1 MKCSIRFMLIPLIIA
16 ALPPVRAQDGWF
28 SSASPPIVVRIDGVN
43 DKVNLTNTSEK
54 LLRALTIHVRD
65 SKGNVRARVIAD
77 RIEPHKTVAIDFST
91 LPSGSLGQ
99 RTTFTCKNYSKP
111 LKLKYP

>member
-1 MKCSIRFMLIPLIIA
+1 MLILLFIA

-28 SSASPPIVVRIDGVN
+28 FSASPPIVVRVDGVN
-43 DKVNLTNTSEK
+43 DKVNLTNTSEEF
-54 LLRALTIHVRD
+54 LHRLTIHVRD
-65 SKGNVRARVIAD
+65 SKGNVRGRVIAD
-77 RIEPHKTVAIDFST
+77 RIEPHKTVAIDFSM
-91 LPSGSLGQ
+91 LPSGSLGR